1 MENQI
6 FKKHRSINI
15 KGELFFFDR
24 PEIMGILNITGDSF
38 YDGGKYNDKDR
49 ALKRVEE
56 MLDDGAGFIDIGAQ
70 SSRPGAQEKGADEEL
85 KLLLPVL
92 DAVIGAF
99 PDAVISVDTWHSKV
113 AKEAVNHGAA
123 MINDISGGTFDAQ
136 MFDTIAALGVPY
148 VLMHTGGRPDVMQDN
163 PVYDD
168 VLNDVISFLSE
179 RLNELNL
186 KGVSDVIIDPGF
198 GFGKTLE
205 HNYTLMKNLDH
216 FAFTERPVLVGIS
229 RKSMIYRLLNIKPQ
243 EALTGTIALNTFALL
258 KGADILRVHDVK
270 AAAETIKIVE
280 SLM

>member
-70 SSRPGAQEKGADEEL
+70 SSRPGAREKGADEEL

-92 DAVIGAF
+92 DAVISSF

-229 RKSMIYRLLNIKPQ
+229 RKSMIYRLLN
-243 EALTGTIALNTFALL
+243 AG
-258 KGADILRVHDVK
+258 
-270 AAAETIKIVE
+270 
-280 SLM
+280 

>member
-24 PEIMGILNITGDSF
+24 PKIMGILKLTGDSF
-38 YDGGKYNDKDR
+38 YDGGRYNDADR

-56 MLDDGAGFIDIGAQ
+56 MLDDGACFIDIGAQ

-92 DAVIGAF
+92 DAVIGFF

-136 MFDTIAALGVPY
+136 MFDTIAALWVPY

-229 RKSMIYRLLNIKPQ
+229 RKSMIYKLLNIQPQ